1 MDLAARSGHQH
12 GKELDH
18 YRRFARLADEAFR
31 VPMLGVR
38 VGLDPLLG
46 LIPGLGDVAGGLLS
60 SYGLWVAWRLGAPA
74 SVMGRMVLNI
84 GIDTVIGEIPVA
96 GDLFDVG
103 WKSNTRNLRL
113 LERYLDEPAGTRR
126 SSTLLLAGIPLLLIL
141 LLGLSLWGA
150 VKIVAFTLGFF
161 TTR

>member
-1 MDLAARSGHQH
+1 MAS
-12 GKELDH
+12 ELERL
-18 YRRFARLADEAFR
+18 RRFARLADDAFR
-31 VPMLGVR
+31 VPVLGIR
-38 VGLDPLLG
+38 VGFDALLG

-84 GIDTVIGEIPVA
+84 GIDTVIGEIPIA

-103 WKSNTRNLRL
+103 WRSNTRNLRL

-126 SSTLLLAGIPLLLIL
+126 SSTILLAGIPLLLIV
-141 LLGLSLWGA
+141 LLGLSLWSA
-150 VKIVAFTLGFF
+150 VKIVTITIGLL